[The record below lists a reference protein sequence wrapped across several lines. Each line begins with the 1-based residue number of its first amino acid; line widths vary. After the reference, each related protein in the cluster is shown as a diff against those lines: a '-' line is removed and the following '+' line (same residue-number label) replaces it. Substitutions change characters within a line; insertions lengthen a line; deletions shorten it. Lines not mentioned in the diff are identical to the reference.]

1 MGGGERQIV
10 AWWRVQHLS
19 SNKNA
24 ILLSLSN
31 RAFLS
36 KGIWSCT
43 AGAASK
49 TGRWGSNNPQLCSSW
64 RKNIIFKLAATC
76 LMRNWTGPRSPVRI
90 ICHLYLLC
98 SYPLMESMALRT
110 VRGWVHYSPLSDAPP
125 HLLLGSAVCSQSLLK
140 SYICTLLVQAETF
153 LMCIALICGAAAH
166 SWSCLCSCLYSEP
179 DPAILAKPPPLS
191 PPCPLSP
198 PSIYNQLKITDR
210 TLDHYL
216 TLQPRSALPMY
227 KGFTWILLSSRNEL
241 TEWKIARLSTDGMKW
256 FLTVLHS
263 NVSFAGS
270 QISIRAGQ
278 ITTGLHPVLHH
289 DQEWLCHWIVF
300 LPWYCSLVR
309 TSLSLTWVTCYLQE

>member
-1 MGGGERQIV
+1 MKTFLHSKMFCPSINHGFAKPFTWWPPSAGEWGRWPEGWWPRGSPSTGSASRSLSGWHSPVEERRITILSFFFISHLFVGGGEWQIV

-19 SNKNA
+19 STKNA
-24 ILLSLSN
+24 ILLPFIKP
-31 RAFLS
+31 RFLI
-36 KGIWSCT
+36 KRVFRSCT

-64 RKNIIFKLAATC
+64 RNKIIFKLAATC

-191 PPCPLSP
+191 SV
-198 PSIYNQLKITDR
+198 PSLNIQSAQ
-210 TLDHYL
+210 DH
-216 TLQPRSALPMY
+216 R
-227 KGFTWILLSSRNEL
+227 
-241 TEWKIARLSTDGMKW
+241 
-256 FLTVLHS
+256 
-263 NVSFAGS
+263 
-270 QISIRAGQ
+270 
-278 ITTGLHPVLHH
+278 
-289 DQEWLCHWIVF
+289 
-300 LPWYCSLVR
+300 
-309 TSLSLTWVTCYLQE
+309 

>member
-1 MGGGERQIV
+1 MPSYQ
-10 AWWRVQHLS
+10 RVF
-19 SNKNA
+19 
-24 ILLSLSN
+24 
-31 RAFLS
+31 R
-36 KGIWSCT
+36 SCT

-179 DPAILAKPPPLS
+179 DPVILAKPPLPSLS
-191 PPCPLSP
+191 PVPCPLP
-198 PSIYNQLKITDR
+198 QYTI
-210 TLDHYL
+210 
-216 TLQPRSALPMY
+216 
-227 KGFTWILLSSRNEL
+227 SSR
-241 TEWKIARLSTDGMKW
+241 
-256 FLTVLHS
+256 
-263 NVSFAGS
+263 S
-270 QISIRAGQ
+270 QIEPLTITWHYNRALLYRC
-278 ITTGLHPVLHH
+278 IK
-289 DQEWLCHWIVF
+289 D
-300 LPWYCSLVR
+300 LPEFPCLVEMNWQ
-309 TSLSLTWVTCYLQE
+309 SGK